1 MSRKILFITPQTIKE
16 RTGLHANVD
25 EKLISPE
32 IMTAQDMYIHPSL
45 GTGLYNR
52 LLDGIENNNLTSDEE
67 NLITAYISDTLVYY
81 VLSELPVGL
90 SMQFYNKGLI
100 RKTGEG
106 QSEPSMQD
114 IIDVANRY
122 KARAEFYKERLILYI
137 KETASKG
144 QIFQEYINP
153 GSGIDTIHPD
163 RQAYTISVHLD
174 DVPRRKFT
182 RDEFRY
188 EDLYQGGSSPYNGD
202 VLITND

>member
-32 IMTAQDMYIHPSL
+32 IMTAQDMFIHTAL
-45 GTGLYNR
+45 GTALYNR
-52 LLDGIENNNLTSDEE
+52 LLDGIENNNLTDAEE
-67 NLITAYISDTLVYY
+67 NLITGYISDTLVYY

-100 RKTGEG
+100 RKSGEG
-106 QSEPSMQD
+106 QTEPSMQD
-114 IIDVANRY
+114 MIDVANRY
-122 KARAEFYKERLILYI
+122 KARAEFYKDRLILYI

-144 QIFQEYINP
+144 QLFQEYINP
-153 GSGIDTIHPD
+153 GSGVDTIHPD

-174 DVPRRKFT
+174 DYSSRR
-182 RDEFRY
+182 RRAPGMGGY
-188 EDLYQGGSSPYNGD
+188 EDMYQGDSPNCD
-202 VLITND
+202 C

>member
-32 IMTAQDMYIHPSL
+32 IMTAQDMFIHPAL
-45 GTGLYNR
+45 GTALYNR
-52 LLDGIENNNLTSDEE
+52 LLDGIENNNLTDAESD
-67 NLITAYISDTLVYY
+67 LITGYISDTLVYY

-100 RKTGEG
+100 RKSGEG
-106 QSEPSMQD
+106 QTEPSMQD
-114 IIDVANRY
+114 MIDVANRY
-122 KARAEFYKERLILYI
+122 KARAEFYKDRLILYI

-144 QIFQEYINP
+144 QLFQEYINP
-153 GSGIDTIHPD
+153 GSGVDTIHPE

-174 DVPRRKFT
+174 DYPRHMQRRPKGYGG
-182 RDEFRY
+182 Y
-188 EDLYQGGSSPYNGD
+188 EDMYQGNSPNCD
-202 VLITND
+202 C

>member
-32 IMTAQDMYIHPSL
+32 IMTAQDMFIHPAL
-45 GTGLYNR
+45 GTALYNR
-52 LLDGIENNNLTSDEE
+52 LLDGIENNNLTDAESD
-67 NLITAYISDTLVYY
+67 LITGYISDTLVYY

-106 QSEPSMQD
+106 QTEPSMQD
-114 IIDVANRY
+114 MIDVANRY
-122 KARAEFYKERLILYI
+122 KARAEFYKDRLILYI

-144 QIFQEYINP
+144 VLFQEYINP
-153 GSGIDTIHPD
+153 GSGVDTIHPE

-174 DVPRRKFT
+174 DYSSRRRRPKGMGG
-182 RDEFRY
+182 Y
-188 EDLYQGGSSPYNGD
+188 EDMYQGNSPNCD
-202 VLITND
+202 C

>member
-32 IMTAQDMYIHPSL
+32 IMTAQDMFIHTAL
-45 GTGLYNR
+45 GTALYNR
-52 LLDGIENNNLTSDEE
+52 LLDGIENNNLTDAEE
-67 NLITAYISDTLVYY
+67 NLITGYISDTLVYY

-100 RKTGEG
+100 RKSGEG
-106 QSEPSMQD
+106 QTEPSMQD
-114 IIDVANRY
+114 MIDVANRY
-122 KARAEFYKERLILYI
+122 KARAEFYKDRLILYI

-144 QIFQEYINP
+144 QLFQEYINP
-153 GSGIDTIHPD
+153 GSGVDTIHPD

-174 DVPRRKFT
+174 DYSSRHRRPPGMGG
-182 RDEFRY
+182 Y
-188 EDLYQGGSSPYNGD
+188 EDMYQGDSPNCD
-202 VLITND
+202 C

>member
-32 IMTAQDMYIHPSL
+32 IMTAQDMFIHTAL
-45 GTGLYNR
+45 GTALYNR
-52 LLDGIENNNLTSDEE
+52 LLDGIENNNLTDAEE
-67 NLITAYISDTLVYY
+67 NLITGYISDTLVYY

-100 RKTGEG
+100 RKSGEG
-106 QSEPSMQD
+106 QTEPSMQD
-114 IIDVANRY
+114 MIDVANRY
-122 KARAEFYKERLILYI
+122 KARAEFYKDRLILYI

-144 QIFQEYINP
+144 VLFQEYINP
-153 GSGIDTIHPD
+153 GSGVDTIHPD

-174 DVPRRKFT
+174 DYSSRR
-182 RDEFRY
+182 RRPPGMGRY
-188 EDLYQGGSSPYNGD
+188 EDMYQGDSPNCD
-202 VLITND
+202 C

>member
-32 IMTAQDMYIHPSL
+32 IMTAQDMFIHPAL
-45 GTGLYNR
+45 GTALYNR
-52 LLDGIENNNLTSDEE
+52 LLDGIENNNLTDAESD
-67 NLITAYISDTLVYY
+67 LITGYISDTLVYY

-100 RKTGEG
+100 RKSGDG
-106 QSEPSMQD
+106 QTEPSMQD
-114 IIDVANRY
+114 MIDVANRY
-122 KARAEFYKERLILYI
+122 KARAEFYKDRLILYI

-144 QIFQEYINP
+144 VLFQEYINP
-153 GSGIDTIHPD
+153 GSGVDTIHPE

-174 DVPRRKFT
+174 DYADRYRRPPG
-182 RDEFRY
+182 RGRY
-188 EDLYQGGSSPYNGD
+188 EDMYQGNSPNCD
-202 VLITND
+202 C

>member
-32 IMTAQDMYIHPSL
+32 IMTAQDMFIHTAL
-45 GTGLYNR
+45 GTALYNR
-52 LLDGIENNNLTSDEE
+52 LLDGIENNNLTDAEE
-67 NLITAYISDTLVYY
+67 NLITGYISDTLVYY

-100 RKTGEG
+100 RKSGEG
-106 QSEPSMQD
+106 QTEPSMQD
-114 IIDVANRY
+114 MIDVANRY
-122 KARAEFYKERLILYI
+122 KARAEFYKDRLILYI

-144 QIFQEYINP
+144 VLFQEYINP
-153 GSGIDTIHPD
+153 GSGVDTIHPD

-174 DVPRRKFT
+174 DYSSRR
-182 RDEFRY
+182 RRPPGMGGY
-188 EDLYQGGSSPYNGD
+188 EDMYQGDSPNCD
-202 VLITND
+202 C